1 MINIKYNDKYKIII
15 PDIKCPV
22 DRVILDDFECGIG
35 KVYFTL
41 LEYGLYFVW
50 DGELKKNV
58 KVYAI
63 EVLCQSFV

>member
-41 LEYGLYFVW
+41 LEYGLYFV
-50 DGELKKNV
+50 
-58 KVYAI
+58 
-63 EVLCQSFV
+63 